1 MPWKETSTMDLRRC
15 FIRDHFR
22 KVLPLTELCCRYGI
36 SRPTGY
42 KWICRF
48 EAEGMEGLRDRSRRP
63 HGCSHQV
70 PEPIVEELIR
80 DRKRHPTWGARKLLV
95 RIARRAPRLASSSTQ
110 HRPRGSQTPWA
121 RPEAQEAAQ
130 ASSSWTAHDTHG

>member
-15 FIRDHFR
+15 FIRDHLR
-22 KVLPLTELCCRYGI
+22 RSLSVADLCRDYDI
-36 SRPTGY
+36 SRQTGY
-42 KWICRF
+42 KWIRRF

-70 PEPIVEELIR
+70 PEPIVEELVH

-95 RIARRAPRLASSSTQ
+95 RIARRTPRLASPS
-110 HRPRGSQTPWA
+110 PL
-121 RPEAQEAAQ
+121 
-130 ASSSWTAHDTHG
+130 HGP